1 MSTGPSLVNSRIDHR
16 YISLLT
22 NIYNKATTRINLYD
36 GTNAIKINRG
46 IRQGDSIS
54 PKLFN
59 QALEDIFKQL
69 DWNGYGI
76 NINGQRLHHLRY
88 ADDIVLFSHT
98 KEELQTMLEDLGKQ
112 ASRVGLRMNYSKT
125 KTMTNTEESA
135 TINFGTNTIE
145 QTEEYIYLGQLVK
158 LNKENQT
165 VELKRRIRLAWVAF
179 GKLSFILRNKK
190 YPQYLKTRVYDQ
202 CVLPVLTYGSQVW
215 TFTKANMDKIA
226 KTQRSMER
234 QMLGIKLSD
243 RKRIEW
249 IRERT
254 KVRDAR
260 VEVAGLKWRYAG
272 HNVRV
277 RDERW
282 NKVIITWRPWQNK
295 RSRGRPQMRWH
306 DDIKSHAGRQWL
318 QEATDRNRWKLLGE
332 AYVQKWAN

>member
-1 MSTGPSLVNSRIDHR
+1 
-16 YISLLT
+16 
-22 NIYNKATTRINLYD
+22 
-36 GTNAIKINRG
+36 
-46 IRQGDSIS
+46 
-54 PKLFN
+54 
-59 QALEDIFKQL
+59 
-69 DWNGYGI
+69 
-76 NINGQRLHHLRY
+76 
-88 ADDIVLFSHT
+88 
-98 KEELQTMLEDLGKQ
+98 
-112 ASRVGLRMNYSKT
+112 
-125 KTMTNTEESA
+125 
-135 TINFGTNTIE
+135 
-145 QTEEYIYLGQLVK
+145 
-158 LNKENQT
+158 
-165 VELKRRIRLAWVAF
+165 
-179 GKLSFILRNKK
+179 
-190 YPQYLKTRVYDQ
+190 
-202 CVLPVLTYGSQVW
+202 
-215 TFTKANMDKIA
+215 MDKIA